1 MALLSNSRRTHAR
14 RRHRLRKTLS
24 LPPPPIPPTILLLL
38 LRRPAMAY
46 RVLELTLVSASDLKK
61 VTLFSRMRVFAI
73 ASISGSNVPMPM
85 HGTHADSNGGSNPAW
100 NTVLHFPVPARL
112 DTRGLALHVQLRA
125 RRSFGGHR
133 DVGDVF
139 VPLDDLLAGAHD
151 GGEPKPASYQVRRPM
166 SGRSHGTLYFC
177 YRFTDVK
184 HPALEAIEAASATS
198 TTKQEQYVP
207 MYVQNSDEKATEKSM
222 SPVTAYP
229 PPSNAAVAYPPVVP
243 YGAPYGGGYPPQQKQ
258 PYGYAAP
265 PPYAYNAVVPP
276 PPASYGYASAQQ
288 PAPRRGGRMGM
299 GLGLGLLGGAVG
311 GMMLGEMVGDMEA
324 DAAYDAGFND
334 ALEF

>member
-1 MALLSNSRRTHAR
+1 MAF
-14 RRHRLRKTLS
+14 
-24 LPPPPIPPTILLLL
+24 
-38 LRRPAMAY
+38 

-61 VTLFSRMRVFAI
+61 VTLFSRMRVYAV

-85 HGTHADSNGGSNPAW
+85 HGTHADRNGGRNPAW
-100 NTVLHFPVPARL
+100 NTVLHFPVPVGV
-112 DTRGLALHVQLRA
+112 DTRGLALHVQLRCH
-125 RRSFGGHR
+125 RTFGGHR
-133 DVGDVF
+133 DVGDIF

-166 SGRSHGTLYFC
+166 SGRAHGVLYFC
-177 YRFTDVK
+177 YKFTDVK
-184 HPALEAIEAASATS
+184 PALEAVDAAS
-198 TTKQEQYVP
+198 TTTAKEAQYAMYVP
-207 MYVQNSDEKATEKSM
+207 DSEKAMEKSM
-222 SPVTAYP
+222 APVIAY
-229 PPSNAAVAYPPVVP
+229 PPSNAAAAYPPVMP
-243 YGAPYGGGYPPQQKQ
+243 YGAPYGRGYPAQH

-265 PPYAYNAVVPP
+265 PPYAYNAAP
-276 PPASYGYASAQQ
+276 PPAAYGYAAAQQ
-288 PAPRRGGRMGM
+288 PARKGGRMGM